1 MKEKR
6 TINGVKDTKQNYTG
20 NVVGTIKKIIALALT
35 LGIVITAA
43 QAIRFFNHWRDAKG
57 KDIVAEDVQKLKEV
71 TFEDVKE
78 IVKDYREAQENND
91 TERLK
96 ALEEKLQKGNYFEVL
111 NSELKEQIVESLGL
125 DTEKVEVVIARD
137 GVFLVDKEKA
147 SQRMIM
153 DHTGQI
159 NPAVKYYDANGK
171 NPPIP
176 NEMKTMAD
184 NLGKDISFARFRGM
198 KDLEEHYANFEY
210 IKGYVLEVEDFER

>member
-57 KDIVAEDVQKLKEV
+57 KDVVAEDVQKLKEV

-96 ALEEKLQKGNYFEVL
+96 ALDEKLQKGNYFEVL

-210 IKGYVLEVEDFER
+210 IKGYVLEIEDFER

>member
-1 MKEKR
+1 ML
-6 TINGVKDTKQNYTG
+6 
-20 NVVGTIKKIIALALT
+20 IALSPMYT
-35 LGIVITAA
+35 LLIIP
-43 QAIRFFNHWRDAKG
+43 K
-57 KDIVAEDVQKLKEV
+57 
-71 TFEDVKE
+71 
-78 IVKDYREAQENND
+78 NN
-91 TERLK
+91 
-96 ALEEKLQKGNYFEVL
+96 
-111 NSELKEQIVESLGL
+111 
-125 DTEKVEVVIARD
+125 
-137 GVFLVDKEKA
+137 LVDKEKA

>member
-57 KDIVAEDVQKLKEV
+57 KDVVAEDVQKLKEV

-96 ALEEKLQKGNYFEVL
+96 ALDEKLQKGNYFEVL